1 MEKNKTLQ
9 NDWCVPCCTEHLRA
23 RIPASKCFQ
32 AKENYKENQ
41 MLSKCQELALLFG
54 LIFGLFDI
62 VMKPFLLKDESLF
75 AEEKV
80 V

>member
-1 MEKNKTLQ
+1 
-9 NDWCVPCCTEHLRA
+9 
-23 RIPASKCFQ
+23 
-32 AKENYKENQ
+32 

-62 VMKPFLLKDESLF
+62 GMKPFLLKEESLF